1 MKIRKCILI
10 LLIFFC
16 SIDIFKSMIRI
27 VENQKVIYITDSK
40 REELGDLISGTSF
53 NSAGVWK
60 ITYARIWLEP
70 EFKIYFVFDK
80 TIKKGNRYGH
90 YDEFAEYMMN
100 NGMDDRLYRS
110 NKISY
115 RCIFLNNI

>member
-1 MKIRKCILI
+1 MKIRKCIFI

-27 VENQKVIYITDSK
+27 IENRKVIYITDSK

-60 ITYARIWLEP
+60 ITYARMWLEP
-70 EFKIYFVFDK
+70 KFKIYFIFDK
-80 TIKKGNRYGH
+80 TMEKSNRFGY
-90 YDEFAEYMMN
+90 YDKFAEYMMN
-100 NGMDDRLYRS
+100 NGMDDR
-110 NKISY
+110 
-115 RCIFLNNI
+115 